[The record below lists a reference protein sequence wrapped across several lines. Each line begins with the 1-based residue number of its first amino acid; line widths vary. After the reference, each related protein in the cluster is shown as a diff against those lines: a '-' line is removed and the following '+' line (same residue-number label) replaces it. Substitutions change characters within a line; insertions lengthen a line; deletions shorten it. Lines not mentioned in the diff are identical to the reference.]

1 MKQEQTAWKT
11 FQQGETFDAKTK
23 RLSNNEIQQLM
34 PISGVKES
42 KNGLAKHRADG
53 KLLTKEAKA
62 KLEAEATFLLYQT
75 YLQTN
80 GNGKEKVRGFNGR
93 DEH

>member
-1 MKQEQTAWKT
+1 
-11 FQQGETFDAKTK
+11 
-23 RLSNNEIQQLM
+23 
-34 PISGVKES
+34 V
-42 KNGLAKHRADG
+42 KHRADG

-80 GNGKEKVRGFNGR
+80 GNGKEKVRGFIGR